1 MWALLLRRSAPN
13 RSPRADPSLC
23 DRTRAPQGQLPTNT
37 LFTAKRYTP
46 QGHREPSVAPGAV
59 PIHRFGAFKGNPKDE
74 QLQYDNQ
81 P

>member
-1 MWALLLRRSAPN
+1 
-13 RSPRADPSLC
+13 
-23 DRTRAPQGQLPTNT
+23 LPTNT